1 MRNNI
6 VTVVFS
12 GTRRIR
18 TDKLWQYDYGQILR
32 IVGLNLPETFEV
44 HFANSQDKGAAKTS
58 IGRDNSVPIPD
69 EFLTS
74 GEDIYA
80 WIYLHTGKDDGETEY
95 QIVIHVKRRS
105 KPSDEP
111 PTPEEQSVITQIMAA
126 LEAAVEKSETNVL
139 HYPTIIDDIWY
150 VWDANINDYV
160 STDIPA
166 TGPEGEQGERG
177 ERGNGI
183 SDVVLNAD
191 YTLTFMFD
199 NGSSYTTTSIR
210 GATGATGASGNG
222 ISNVVMNADYTIT
235 FTLDDG
241 STYTTAPI
249 RGATGAQG
257 EPGQK
262 GDAGNGI
269 KSAVLNS
276 DYTLTLT
283 FTDDT
288 VYTTPSIRGATGP
301 TGATGSPGVGIENVV
316 LNSDYTL
323 TLTFTDGTTYTTT
336 SIRGAKGETGAQG
349 PQGIQGQT
357 GATGNGIDSVALNS
371 DYTLTIVFT
380 DGTSYTTPTSIR
392 GATGATGPQGPAGY
406 SPSATVSKTGT
417 TATIT
422 ITDQTGTTTAQI
434 TDGTNYVLTNQDK
447 ADIADIVA
455 AEIGTADTMSF

>member
-222 ISNVVMNADYTIT
+222 ISSVVMNADYTIT

-288 VYTTPSIRGATGP
+288 IYTTPSIRGETGAKGDAGDAGTQGP
-301 TGATGSPGVGIENVV
+301 QGEKGDKGDKGDTGATG
-316 LNSDYTL
+316 
-323 TLTFTDGTTYTTT
+323 
-336 SIRGAKGETGAQG
+336 
-349 PQGIQGQT
+349 PQGEKGDKGDT
-357 GATGNGIDSVALNS
+357 
-371 DYTLTIVFT
+371 
-380 DGTSYTTPTSIR
+380 

-422 ITDQTGTTTAQI
+422 ITDQSGTTTAQI
-434 TDGTNYVLTNQDK
+434 TDGSDYVLTNQDK

-455 AEIGTADTMSF
+455 AEIGSADTMGF

>member
-1 MRNNI
+1 MDNNI
-6 VTVVFS
+6 VIALFS
-12 GTRRIR
+12 GNWKTKTSR
-18 TDKLWQYDYGQILR
+18 LWQYDYGRILQ
-32 IVGLNLPETFEV
+32 IVGLELPEFFEV
-44 HFANSQDKGAAKTS
+44 HFSNSEDCDIAKTA
-58 IGRDNSVPIPD
+58 IGNDNIVTIPD
-69 EFLTS
+69 EYFIS
-74 GEDIYA
+74 GKDIYA
-80 WIYLHTGKDDGETEY
+80 WIYLHSGEDDGETKY
-95 QIVIHVKRRS
+95 MITIPINRRA

-210 GATGATGASGNG
+210 GATGATGVSGNG
-222 ISNVVMNADYTIT
+222 ISSVVMNADYTIT

-288 VYTTPSIRGATGP
+288 IYTTPSIRGET
-301 TGATGSPGVGIENVV
+301 
-316 LNSDYTL
+316 
-323 TLTFTDGTTYTTT
+323 
-336 SIRGAKGETGAQG
+336 GAKGDAGDTGTQG
-349 PQGIQGQT
+349 PQGDKGDKGDKGDTGDIGPQGEKGDKGDT
-357 GATGNGIDSVALNS
+357 
-371 DYTLTIVFT
+371 
-380 DGTSYTTPTSIR
+380 

-406 SPSATVSKTGT
+406 SPYATVSKTGT

-455 AEIGTADTMSF
+455 AEIGSADTMSF